1 MQPQGATYIL
11 KAKNKPLQ
19 MLVEQLLIQKIEDS
33 SWRKKRARCFV
44 SSRD

>member
-19 MLVEQLLIQKIEDS
+19 INAEQLLIKKKFKNS
-33 SWRKKRARCFV
+33 SIKW
-44 SSRD
+44 STNIP